1 VKQAVRRRRH
11 PPRSFP
17 LRDNPRRVLE
27 QRLRIAHMN
36 RRPCRSL
43 LDAPWLTPVIY
54 MGLLL
59 ALFFAPSHV
68 ADFFGASNQGPH
80 LSTAL
85 PLARDALPVT
95 VYIRAAATRY
105 GVPEKLVTAVIAVES
120 EFNPRAVSRRG
131 ATGLM
136 QLMPAT
142 AASFGVRDRL
152 DAPQNIDGGVRHL
165 RALMDRFADNLP
177 LVLAAYNAGE
187 RPVAVYGGIPPYPE
201 TRQFVV
207 RVLHRLGDRRAVET
221 VLAHSAQRG
230 RRGQG
235 RRAPLVTTS
244 SHETGALPAD
254 TRDAP
259 GRPIRPNVSATSQH
273 VAGAQTGIA
282 TGKPIGE
289 SKALLPAPAP
299 PGVSSGAVGPEGR
312 IVIQA
317 P

>member
-1 VKQAVRRRRH
+1 VKRSVRRRHR
-11 PPRSFP
+11 PRPFP

-27 QRLRIAHMN
+27 QGLRIAHMN

-43 LDAPWLTPVIY
+43 LDAPWLAPVIY
-54 MGLLL
+54 IGILL

-68 ADFFGASNQGPH
+68 ANFLSASNEGPH
-80 LSTAL
+80 LSTAP
-85 PLARDALPVT
+85 PLERDALPVT

-105 GVPEKLVTAVIAVES
+105 GVPENLVTAVIAVES
-120 EFNPRAVSRRG
+120 EFNPRAVSRKG

-142 AASFGVRDRL
+142 AATFGVRDRL

-165 RALMDRFADNLP
+165 RALMDRFSNNLP

-187 RPVAVYGGIPPYPE
+187 RPIAVYGGIPPYPE
-201 TRQFVV
+201 TRHFVV
-207 RVLHRLGDRRAVET
+207 RVLHRLGDRRAVEK
-221 VLAHSAQRG
+221 VLEQSAARG

-235 RRAPLVTTS
+235 HRTPVFTTS
-244 SHETGALPAD
+244 SHETRALPAD
-254 TRDAP
+254 TRDTP
-259 GRPIRPNVSATSQH
+259 DRLKRSNVRATSQH
-273 VAGAQTGIA
+273 VAGAQTGNS
-282 TGKPIGE
+282 TGKSAGE
-289 SKALLPAPAP
+289 AKSLLPAPAP
-299 PGVSSGAVGPEGR
+299 PPGVSPGAVGTEGR

>member
-1 VKQAVRRRRH
+1 MKHAVRRRH
-11 PPRSFP
+11 PPRSFL
-17 LRDNPRRVLE
+17 LRDNPRRVVE
-27 QRLRIAHMN
+27 QRLRIVQMN
-36 RRPCRSL
+36 RRPDRSL
-43 LDAPWLTPVIY
+43 LDAPWLTPVLY
-54 MGLLL
+54 MGILL

-68 ADFFGASNQGPH
+68 ATFFSASNQGPH
-80 LSTAL
+80 ASSAPL
-85 PLARDALPVT
+85 LARDALPVT

-142 AASFGVRDRL
+142 AATFGVRDRL

-165 RALMDRFADNLP
+165 RALMDRFSNNLP

-187 RPVAVYGGIPPYPE
+187 RPIAVYGGIPPYPE
-201 TRQFVV
+201 TRHFVV
-207 RVLHRLGDRRAVET
+207 RVLHRLGDPRAVEK
-221 VLAHSAQRG
+221 VVAQSAPRG
-230 RRGQG
+230 RRGQV
-235 RRAPLVTTS
+235 RRVPVVTPS
-244 SHETGALPAD
+244 SHETRVLPAD
-254 TRDAP
+254 TGDTPDRA
-259 GRPIRPNVSATSQH
+259 IRSNVRATSEH
-273 VAGAQTGIA
+273 LARAQTGNA
-282 TGKPIGE
+282 TGKSAGE
-289 SKALLPAPAP
+289 AKSLLPAAA